1 MEEIW
6 KDIKD
11 YEGLYQVSNLG
22 NVKSLPRQGT
32 KGGLL
37 KLTERQDKKH
47 KKNYLR
53 AALTKNGKTK
63 WYTVSRLVAE
73 AFIPNPD
80 NLPEVDHINNNE
92 VDNRVENLQWIS
104 KKDNIV
110 KDQGIKIICVETGE
124 QFDCI
129 ADAHRAFNRTIHSS
143 AIREALDNKNRT
155 AYGYHW
161 RRVQGG
167 SCSELEESVQKE
179 PIQSELEQ

>member
-1 MEEIW
+1 MEIW
-6 KDIKD
+6 KDVKD

-22 NVKSLPRQGT
+22 NVKSLPRKGT

-37 KLTERQDKKH
+37 KLFERQDKKY

-80 NLPEVDHINNNE
+80 NLAEVDHINNNE
-92 VDNRVENLQWIS
+92 MDNRVENLQWLNRS
-104 KKDNIV
+104 ENII
-110 KDQGIKIICVETGE
+110 KDQGVKIICVETGE

-129 ADAHRAFNRTIHSS
+129 ADVYRMLGKSSHSS
-143 AIREALDNKNRT
+143 TISTVLDKENRT

-167 SCSELEESVQKE
+167 SCSELEKSIQKE
-179 PIQSELEQ
+179 PIQSELE

>member
-6 KDIKD
+6 KDVKD

-22 NVKSLPRQGT
+22 NIKSTPRQGT

-37 KLTERQDKKH
+37 KLTERWDKKY

-63 WYTVSRLVAE
+63 WFTVSRLVAE
-73 AFIPNPD
+73 AFIPNP
-80 NLPEVDHINNNE
+80 NNFAEVDHINNIE
-92 VDNRVENLQWIS
+92 TDNRVENLQWLNRQ
-104 KKDNIV
+104 DNII

-124 QFDCI
+124 QFECI
-129 ADAHRAFNRTIHSS
+129 SNAYRALGKSPHSS
-143 AIREALDNKNRT
+143 SISTALNNKNRT

-167 SCSELEESVQKE
+167 SCGEMDES
-179 PIQSELEQ
+179 I